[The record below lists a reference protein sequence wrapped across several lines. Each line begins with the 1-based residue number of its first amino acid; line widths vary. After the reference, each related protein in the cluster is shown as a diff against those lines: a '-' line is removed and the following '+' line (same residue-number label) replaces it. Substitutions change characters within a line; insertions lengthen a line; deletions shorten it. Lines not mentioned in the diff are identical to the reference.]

1 MRYGVYLNL
10 SPLLPSLLH
19 YSYCY
24 VTPSI
29 STSSVLTSSLSL
41 LLSPFLP
48 LPQTLSYSLSLLS
61 LSLPFPLPLPLPS
74 LPLPLP
80 SLPLSL
86 PSLLLSLSP
95 SLSLP
100 PLSSSTLSFF
110 LTLLLDQSCP
120 SHSSSHS
127 LSLSVLRN
135 VQLVDS
141 E

>member
-1 MRYGVYLNL
+1 MMRYGVYLNL
-10 SPLLPSLLH
+10 SLLLPSLLH
-19 YSYCY
+19 YCYCY

-48 LPQTLSYSLSLLS
+48 LPQTLSYSLPPFPLSPSFPSLSLFLSLSPLS
-61 LSLPFPLPLPLPS
+61 LSLSPLS
-74 LPLPLP
+74 SFP

-86 PSLLLSLSP
+86 P
-95 SLSLP
+95 LSLP
-100 PLSSSTLSFF
+100 PLSSSLSFF

-120 SHSSSHS
+120 SHSSHS